1 MENASA
7 REHRR
12 RAAAGRSGIRGVGVG
27 MNVFVM
33 TCDAAIPGVG
43 MAY

>member
-12 RAAAGRSGIRGVGVG
+12 RAGRSGIRGVGVG